1 MSCCEGYD
9 LRGVCKHV
17 LTAEKVLGITREP
30 PLPGITITPAPA
42 GASDGYQQRGL
53 VAISRWTVTNNDDEL
68 T

>member
-9 LRGVCKHV
+9 SRGVCKDV
-17 LTAEKVLGITREP
+17 LTAEKVLGITRDP
-30 PLPGITITPAPA
+30 TLSGITITPAPA
-42 GASDGYQQRGL
+42 GALDGYQQRVL